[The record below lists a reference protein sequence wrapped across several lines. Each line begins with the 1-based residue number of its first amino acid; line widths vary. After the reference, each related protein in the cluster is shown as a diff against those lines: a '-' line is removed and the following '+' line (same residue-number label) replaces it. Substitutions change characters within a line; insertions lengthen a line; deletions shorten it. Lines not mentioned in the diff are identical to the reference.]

1 MIKLNFETKIYLGIG
16 LFVLFVWLLL
26 RVKDKYTKIT
36 IDNLDRLFFQLTGGD
51 VATVLERTTATNYSG
66 AETDAKKIQS
76 ATKDFWSSDCWGSWN
91 PNDCNDDEEAIY
103 SVLYGKSAGQI
114 KAIDNAFIRL
124 YGQNIDEHLKEYLD
138 TKEYEK
144 CLNIIKAAK

>member
-1 MIKLNFETKIYLGIG
+1 MIKLNIETKIYVGVG
-16 LFVLFVWLLL
+16 LLVLFVWLL
-26 RVKDKYTKIT
+26 VKVKAKYTKIT

-51 VATVLERTTATNYSG
+51 VATVLDRTTAVNYSG
-66 AETDAKKIQS
+66 AETDAKKIQD
-76 ATKDFWSSDCWGSWN
+76 ATTDLFSMSDCWGF
-91 PNDCNDDEEAIY
+91 CFEGDDEEAIY